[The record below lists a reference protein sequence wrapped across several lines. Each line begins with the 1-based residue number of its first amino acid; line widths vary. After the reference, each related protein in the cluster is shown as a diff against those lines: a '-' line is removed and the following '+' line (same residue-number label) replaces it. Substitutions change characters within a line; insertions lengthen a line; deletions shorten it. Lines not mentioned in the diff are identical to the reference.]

1 MFCPHSQEEI
11 INETI
16 AGHFGGDYDDGDAI
30 AFENCVVKMFPST
43 QKAGVFKFLRLEKR
57 RGLDTNSLV

>member
-30 AFENCVVKMFPST
+30 AKCF
-43 QKAGVFKFLRLEKR
+43 RLHKKPAFSNSS
-57 RGLDTNSLV
+57 GLKSGGDWILTL